1 MRVTTRSSSGPIG
14 RFFAPIIFSFVGI
27 AMVFISSFMTKQDA
41 NARARCTEAVQ
52 AEVVSLERSEN
63 TGTDSNKP
71 SNAVTPVFEY
81 EYNGQTYQSIT
92 GSYSSTYKDKFAV
105 GQNYTVFVDPND
117 PQEIYSEDIGA
128 SDATVFKYLKWGGV
142 VVAVL
147 GVVLFVFSIVKLLV
161 IGGAAGFAVSSY
173 LSKKK

>member
-1 MRVTTRSSSGPIG
+1 MNIRTRSSSGPIA
-14 RFFAPIIFSFVGI
+14 RFFGPLIFAVVGI
-27 AMVFISSFMTKQDA
+27 GMFFLSSFMAKQDA
-41 NARARCTEAVQ
+41 NARARCTDEVQ
-52 AEVVSLERSEN
+52 ATVTGFERSEDDVRD
-63 TGTDSNKP
+63 GNKS

-105 GQNYTVFVDPND
+105 GQKYTVFVDPSD

-128 SDATVFKYLKWGGV
+128 SDATVFKFLKWGGL

>member
-52 AEVVSLERSEN
+52 AEVVSFERSEN
-63 TGTDSNKP
+63 TGMDSNKP

-105 GQNYTVFVDPND
+105 GQKYTVFVDPSVQI
-117 PQEIYSEDIGA
+117 P
-128 SDATVFKYLKWGGV
+128 
-142 VVAVL
+142 
-147 GVVLFVFSIVKLLV
+147 
-161 IGGAAGFAVSSY
+161 
-173 LSKKK
+173 

>member
-1 MRVTTRSSSGPIG
+1 MW
-14 RFFAPIIFSFVGI
+14 
-27 AMVFISSFMTKQDA
+27 
-41 NARARCTEAVQ
+41 N
-52 AEVVSLERSEN
+52 L
-63 TGTDSNKP
+63 
-71 SNAVTPVFEY
+71 
-81 EYNGQTYQSIT
+81 
-92 GSYSSTYKDKFAV
+92 KFQFR

-128 SDATVFKYLKWGGV
+128 SDATVFKFLKWGGV

>member
-1 MRVTTRSSSGPIG
+1 
-14 RFFAPIIFSFVGI
+14 
-27 AMVFISSFMTKQDA
+27 MTKQDA

-52 AEVVSLERSEN
+52 AEVVSFERSEN

-128 SDATVFKYLKWGGV
+128 SDATVFKFLKWGGL

-147 GVVLFVFSIVKLLV
+147 GVVLFIFSIVKLLV